1 MTLLTVFCLLAWF
14 PLQQEAFLTYR
25 TETFTIVEGRTL
37 TLKCAIPRADKSSL
51 QWMAPTGFTIFFNQQ
66 KVLKDHKYKL
76 THHSK
81 DHLSIS
87 VSNVTVQDEGVYRC
101 LYYTKPVRTKKV
113 TVIVIAPPSKPTLEV
128 LAIRTPHRE
137 EVLLKCFTTR
147 SKPSPQITWL
157 MDNGLE
163 VFGETKHIFEH
174 NGKRCNT
181 TSTLT
186 VLTYRKSSVISCIV
200 RHKAL
205 QGGNLTTS
213 FRFEDLGTTGAP
225 PTTTMPTT
233 NSPAN
238 TQDRDFTTHS
248 TLNSTPPTPPDYKSE
263 GPWRS
268 STPEMKTQQNDLQ
281 NNTTPVTEE
290 FNHPAIVTINI
301 ESTTQKYNLTNET
314 NPMPEEMM
322 KKSSGILL
330 LTLVSFLILILLIIV
345 QLFIMK
351 LRKAHVIWKKENEIS
366 EQTLESYKSRSNN
379 EDTPHQEKYGQIS
392 SQKGGTNYITA
403 INTETESKKPTETTQ
418 AIHHYHCQDS
428 SAEKGL
434 DHLPETTV

>member
-1 MTLLTVFCLLAWF
+1 MYECE
-14 PLQQEAFLTYR
+14 EAFLTSR

-37 TLKCAIPRADKSSL
+37 TLKCAIPQADKSSL
-51 QWMAPTGFTIFFNQQ
+51 QWMAPSGFTIFFNQQ
-66 KVLKDHKYKL
+66 KVLKDRKYKL
-76 THHSK
+76 VNHSK

-87 VSNVTVQDEGVYRC
+87 VSNITVQDEGVYQC

-113 TVIVIAPPSKPTLEV
+113 TVIVIAPPSKPTLEA
-128 LAIRTPHRE
+128 LAIRTADRE

-157 MDNGLE
+157 LDNGLE
-163 VFGETKHIFEH
+163 VFGETQHTFEH

-186 VLTYRKSSVISCIV
+186 VLTYGKSSVISCIV

-225 PTTTMPTT
+225 STTAVPTT
-233 NSPAN
+233 PAN
-238 TQDRDFTTHS
+238 TQSFTSHS
-248 TLNSTPPTPPDYKSE
+248 TLNSTPPTPPDYRSE
-263 GPWRS
+263 SPWRS
-268 STPEMKTQQNDLQ
+268 STPEMKTQQSDLQ

-290 FNHPAIVTINI
+290 FNHPGIVTISI

-314 NPMPEEMM
+314 NPIPEGIM

-330 LTLVSFLILILLIIV
+330 LTLVSFLVLILFIIV

-392 SQKGGTNYITA
+392 SHKAGTNYVTTV
-403 INTETESKKPTETTQ
+403 NTETESKKPTENIQ
-418 AIHHYHCQDS
+418 AIHHSHCQDS

-434 DHLPETTV
+434 HHIPETTV